1 MQMSRILLRVC
12 ALPVLVLVSGCVHAS
27 TIAGTAIIGGQQV
40 QWSAGSRIVTT
51 IDPSDV
57 TNYENVHGV
66 PAAGYSGIAGLVI
79 DRPEGQSIC
88 TGSLINS
95 FQLITAAHCLADTS
109 GNIVASSL
117 QSVFFPEGGGTYVD
131 TAASFLLHPDYSGA
145 VFDDHDIAIINLGTE
160 APAGLDRYGLYFDN
174 ALGSGFEVVGFGR
187 RGQGDTG
194 STIDAGLRRRGFN
207 VFEALG
213 IDLLPF
219 LGINTADNIYLFD
232 FDNGLAANDALGYW
246 LGEQYAGLGLLYD
259 LESNTAP
266 GDSGGPSFV
275 GGRIAAVTSFGL
287 TFSASDPETG
297 EIFSSDILAGLNSS
311 FGEFAGSTSILENR
325 PWLDTVVIPEPSA
338 FILMGTGIL
347 AIGWLRRRHSGTRQ

>member
-1 MQMSRILLRVC
+1 MQMSRILLRLC
-12 ALPVLVLVSGCVHAS
+12 ALPVLVTLSACVHAS

-232 FDNGLAANDALGYW
+232 FDNGLQANDALGYW

-275 GGRIAAVTSFGL
+275 GGQIAAVTSFGL

-347 AIGWLRRRHSGTRQ
+347 AIGWLRRRHPRTRQ